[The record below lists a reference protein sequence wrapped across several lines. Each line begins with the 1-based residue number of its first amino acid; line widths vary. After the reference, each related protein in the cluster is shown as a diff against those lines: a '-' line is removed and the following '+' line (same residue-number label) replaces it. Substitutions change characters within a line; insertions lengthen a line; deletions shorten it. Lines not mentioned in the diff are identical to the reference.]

1 MLNETI
7 FPWQALAS
15 CDSFVSFLDNLLATD
30 GLLPEEKDE
39 RIPLLL
45 ALNSLLEGNIFNMDR

>member
-1 MLNETI
+1 MLSKIT

-30 GLLPEEKDE
+30 GLLPEEKAE
-39 RIPLLL
+39 RIPLLV
-45 ALNSLLEGNIFNMDR
+45 ALSSLLEGNIVNMDC